1 METLHVK
8 TKQAESAQTGRDHV
22 DRWLDSVDLSSIP
35 NLDLEVEGIV
45 DRIMA
50 LNRRFKRSLEETLS
64 EYGLSHGEWS
74 VLGALYR
81 SGKPFTRSAG
91 KLADVCECSSA
102 AMTNRLDRLEEQ
114 GLVQRLP
121 DPDDRRG
128 VLVELTPKGHEAWS
142 ESTGASAQKEVLI
155 ASALKDREKKQLN
168 ELLRR
173 LMLEFERREGAPQTK
188 D

>member
-1 METLHVK
+1 MK
-8 TKQAESAQTGRDHV
+8 TKQSAPAQAERDHV

-50 LNRRFKRSLEETLS
+50 LNKRFKRSMEETLS

-74 VLGALYR
+74 VLGVLYR
-81 SGKPFTRSAG
+81 SGKPRSAG

-114 GLVQRLP
+114 GLVRRLP

-128 VLVELTPKGHEAWS
+128 VLVELTAKGRDSWN
-142 ESTGASAQKEVLI
+142 ESTGASAQKEALI
-155 ASALKDREKKQLN
+155 ASALKVREKRQLN

-173 LMLEFERREGAPQTK
+173 LMLEFERREREA